1 MIQVNLFGRGTY
13 PIRFITMEVTLC
25 IQDYNFQSKFP
36 SSKWFLRNIWSGK
49 KLSVA
54 GFELRSNFSGPSVPK
69 LCPASKTSSKK
80 WKLASDSF
88 FGFAG
93 LPFTFDPDSNKK
105 LFSREWNLP
114 DTRQALT
121 QNRVTVTRPWFR
133 LLKADDASS
142 HEMKKIVG
150 WTLGGVRR
158 VQPSIDCHP
167 SHTQHA
173 PTPTNT
179 HSFSYHTQ
187 KARALDINW

>member
-1 MIQVNLFGRGTY
+1 MI
-13 PIRFITMEVTLC
+13 
-25 IQDYNFQSKFP
+25 SKRYL
-36 SSKWFLRNIWSGK
+36 KWE

-54 GFELRSNFSGPSVPK
+54 RFELRSNFSGPSVPK
-69 LCPASKTSSKK
+69 LCPTSKTSSKK

-93 LPFTFDPDSNKK
+93 LPFTFDPDYYKK
-105 LFSREWNLP
+105 LFSQEWNLP

-121 QNRVTVTRPWFR
+121 QKRVTVTRPWFR

-158 VQPSIDCHP
+158 VQPSVDCHP

-173 PTPTNT
+173 LSNPHTPSHTTHTHTHTTHASTPTNT
-179 HSFSYHTQ
+179 HSYSYHTQ
-187 KARALDINW
+187 KARA